1 MLTAGTILWEFSKKF
16 ASSNGFI
23 LLLTCIL
30 SILLVLFLIFII
42 IFLLYRGFF
51 HYFKLKYKPR
61 DFILNKTPYILG
73 HRGIP
78 VLQHENSIES
88 FKLLS
93 TYDIDGTEL
102 DANVSADGKLFVYHD
117 YSLFRFFDIPKN
129 IRKVSSQTI
138 ESLKISL
145 FFENNSL
152 TPTSIKI
159 NQAKKNE
166 EKDFMTEESL
176 DKGNIDK
183 IVKLSETTIPTL
195 EAAFEV
201 LKDRRFINLEIKS
214 NSLFSIG
221 LEQKVAHLIKQ
232 YKLENKIVVSSFDP
246 FCLYRFSKILPLI
259 PRGLL
264 VSKKGLPIYLK
275 KMWFYP
281 FAKADFIHWE
291 ADFIGTKKVKKF
303 AEHGYKPVFWGV
315 NSVQLLK
322 RALKDKPVIIISDI
336 PHILKKALPFFI

>member
-1 MLTAGTILWEFSKKF
+1 MLTAGTILWEFSKNL
-16 ASSNGFI
+16 ASNDVFI
-23 LLLTCIL
+23 LVLAGIL

-51 HYFKLKYKPR
+51 HYFKLKYKPGV
-61 DFILNKTPYILG
+61 FKLNKTPYILG

-102 DANVSADGKLFVYHD
+102 DANISSDGKLFVYHD

-138 ESLKISL
+138 QSLKISL
-145 FFENNSL
+145 FDKNCSINNDNIVKGEKNHAGE
-152 TPTSIKI
+152 TSIPSL
-159 NQAKKNE
+159 E
-166 EKDFMTEESL
+166 E
-176 DKGNIDK
+176 
-183 IVKLSETTIPTL
+183 
-195 EAAFEV
+195 AFEV

-221 LEQKVAHLIKQ
+221 LEKKVADIIKQ

-246 FCLYRFSKILPLI
+246 FSLYRFSKYLPDI

-264 VSKKGLPIYLK
+264 ISKKGLPVYLR

-291 ADFIGTKKVKKF
+291 AEFIGTKKVKKF
-303 AEHGYKPVFWGV
+303 VKLGYKPVFWGV
-315 NSVQLLK
+315 NSVQLFK
-322 RALKDKPVIIISDI
+322 RALKDNPVIIISDI
-336 PHILKKALPFFI
+336 PHILKNALPQ